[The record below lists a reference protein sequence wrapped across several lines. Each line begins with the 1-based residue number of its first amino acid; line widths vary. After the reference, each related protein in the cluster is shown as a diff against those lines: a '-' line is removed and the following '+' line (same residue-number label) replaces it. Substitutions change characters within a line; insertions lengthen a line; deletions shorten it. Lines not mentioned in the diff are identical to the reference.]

1 MASLPAAR
9 NARRRQDKEANT
21 RMITFNKEKDI
32 EELLRGIVKLSPE
45 DFIALAKILDVKMS
59 YVEPDTKKPTLRDA
73 EEIINDIV
81 AKFRKLKHKER
92 KIVLKAVAK
101 SGTTTWYSKK
111 KEIHAEGLR
120 TLRRFLRPRGVRAY

>member
-1 MASLPAAR
+1 
-9 NARRRQDKEANT
+9 
-21 RMITFNKEKDI
+21 MITFNKEKDI

-59 YVEPDTKKPTLRDA
+59 YIEPDTKKPILRDA

-81 AKFRKLKHKER
+81 AEFRKLKHKER

-101 SGTTTWYSKK
+101 SGTAT
-111 KEIHAEGLR
+111 
-120 TLRRFLRPRGVRAY
+120 